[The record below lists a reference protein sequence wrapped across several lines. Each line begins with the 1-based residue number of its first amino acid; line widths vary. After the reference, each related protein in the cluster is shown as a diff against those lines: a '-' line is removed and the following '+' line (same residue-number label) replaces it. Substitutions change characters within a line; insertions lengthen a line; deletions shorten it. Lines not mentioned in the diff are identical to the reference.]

1 MNRPANQPDPL
12 APLRG
17 KLPRGWEAWMG
28 VTGTLYA
35 RWKRSSPPIVVRAD
49 TAEELAEAIRQK
61 IGEQQATTTSAS
73 SPRMT
78 KAELA
83 GYQIRQWGRD
93 YRESDDGYSD
103 MAAEEARGW
112 HAVANWGR
120 DGWDLGNWPYV
131 IFYVRNRG
139 GRYELLEIVEGDR
152 TLGQFSTPEERERAI
167 NYLFLWYAAGE
178 RWGPLSAD
186 QREAL
191 EIGYPLAI
199 DAKWAGPCQS

>member
-1 MNRPANQPDPL
+1 M
-12 APLRG
+12 
-17 KLPRGWEAWMG
+17 
-28 VTGTLYA
+28 YA
-35 RWKRSSPPIVVRAD
+35 RWKRSSPPIVVRAA
-49 TAEELAEAIRQK
+49 TAEELAGLIQEK
-61 IGEQQATTTSAS
+61 ISQQPAATTPAS

-83 GYQIRQWGRD
+83 GYLVRQWGRD
-93 YRESDDGYSD
+93 YSESDDGYSD

-131 IFYVRNRG
+131 IFYVRTREG
-139 GRYELLEIVEGDR
+139 GYELLEIVEGDR
-152 TLGQFSTPEERERAI
+152 TLWRFGTPAERERAI

-186 QREAL
+186 QRSAL
-191 EIGYPLAI
+191 EVGYPLAI
-199 DAKWAGPCQS
+199 DAKWAGPCRS